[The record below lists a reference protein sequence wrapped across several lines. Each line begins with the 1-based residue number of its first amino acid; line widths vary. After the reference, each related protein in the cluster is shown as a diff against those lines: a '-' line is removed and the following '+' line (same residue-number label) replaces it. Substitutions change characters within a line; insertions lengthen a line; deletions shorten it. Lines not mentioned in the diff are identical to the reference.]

1 METIVLKFGGSS
13 LADNI
18 KLNIVANKI
27 IDFYNKNNKVIVV
40 VSAQGKTTDKLIREA
55 KELSYQPNK
64 REMDVLLSTGEQ
76 VSISKLAILLNRL
89 GYKAISLTG
98 WQAGIY
104 TSNDNQEAKIEYIN
118 TERISKELDEN
129 KIVIVAG
136 FQGIN
141 DKKDITTLGRG
152 GSDTSAVAIA
162 AAIKADHCYIFSDV
176 DGVYSTDPNKITD
189 AKKIEELSYDEMLD
203 LSNEGAKV
211 LHNRCVEIAQKYDV
225 LIETGST
232 FNNNIGTQIKDKTEI
247 QENNKIEE
255 SAVKSI
261 VKNDNLFL
269 ITLKNNNYNVN
280 MSNKL
285 NYTLLENDIIP
296 SNLINNSSNML
307 DISFTIKD
315 SDLNKFQE
323 LLENELSMF
332 NSEFI
337 NVSRI
342 SLVGYG
348 IMSNKVIMKKV
359 LEILNANSIDIFNI
373 ELEECKLTIMTKKKV
388 SDDLL
393 ELIHRELIK

>member
-27 IDFYNKNNKVIVV
+27 IDFYNRNNKIIVV
-40 VSAQGKTTDKLIREA
+40 VSAQGKTTDNLIKEA
-55 KELSYQPNK
+55 NELSKDPDK

-76 VSISKLAILLNRL
+76 VSIAKLAILLKEL
-89 GYKAISLTG
+89 GYDTVSLTG

-104 TSNDNQEAKIEYIN
+104 TSDTNEEAKIEYIN
-118 TERISKELDEN
+118 TGRIKDELEKN
-129 KIVIVAG
+129 KIVIIAG

-141 DKKDITTLGRG
+141 NNKDITTLGRG
-152 GSDTSAVAIA
+152 GSDTTAVAIA

-211 LHNRCVEIAQKYDV
+211 LHNRCVEIAQKYNV

-232 FNNNIGTQIKDKTEI
+232 FNNNIGTQI
-247 QENNKIEE
+247 NNKIEE
-255 SAVKSI
+255 SSVKSI

-269 ITLKNNNYNVN
+269 IILKYENYNAD
-280 MSNKL
+280 ML
-285 NYTLLENDIIP
+285 NDLFIILLNNDIIP
-296 SNLINNSSNML
+296 TNLINNSINSFN
-307 DISFTIKD
+307 ISFTIKA
-315 SDLNKFQE
+315 SNLSKFQS
-323 LLENELSMF
+323 LLENELSKY
-332 NSEFI
+332 SSSFI
-337 NVSRI
+337 NISRI

-348 IMSNKVIMKKV
+348 IMNNKEIIKKT
-359 LEILNANSIDIFNI
+359 LEILNLNSIEIFSI
-373 ELEECKLTIMTKKKV
+373 QLEECKLSIMTKEKISNK
-388 SDDLL
+388 LL
-393 ELIHRELIK
+393 EQLHHELIR